1 METPILV
8 VEANGLHDKSFFYMT
23 NTVNQWLMNAVS
35 VPQTYFTEKY
45 YYDYQQNELFVV
57 NEDDANL
64 LTVIENEGNS
74 RGYTGEDIAKLTDKV
89 SKISA
94 DFGVIEIP
102 RLKLEERIAIQIDFI
117 SLMENFKFFEDF
129 SEVINQ
135 QDQTQTFALD
145 DLLIANKSAYLF
157 IDYWAEFKTKQ
168 LAYFLN
174 DFEDNHDINL
184 QTVQIWDQSNFKR
197 VS

>member
-1 METPILV
+1 
-8 VEANGLHDKSFFYMT
+8 MT

-64 LTVIENEGNS
+64 LTVIENDGNS

-94 DFGVIEIP
+94 GFGVIEIP

-168 LAYFLN
+168 LACFLN

-184 QTVQIWDQSNFKR
+184 QTVQIWDQSIFKR